1 MELMTSV
8 KIFNQDSSIWNMT
21 FPSKIIENFM
31 SNEIEKL
38 SRNNQTQPPLNVEKK
53 NDWRF
58 LYFFYSLFNTQIV
71 VDDLKP
77 FTFPETD
84 WLTKSV
90 GSFFIKN
97 LNVFVRKCPSFEG
110 INQLRQL
117 FTFQNQDLSMP
128 MIAFMYSAND
138 FKTHSFLTSDDFF
151 DVENDLGVEKS
162 LLISM
167 SSYLH
172 IA

>member
-21 FPSKIIENFM
+21 FPSKIIENFI

-53 NDWRF
+53 NDWKF
-58 LYFFYSLFNTQIV
+58 LYFFYSLFNTQII

-84 WLTKSV
+84 WLTKTV

-110 INQLRQL
+110 INQL
-117 FTFQNQDLSMP
+117 
-128 MIAFMYSAND
+128 
-138 FKTHSFLTSDDFF
+138 
-151 DVENDLGVEKS
+151 
-162 LLISM
+162 
-167 SSYLH
+167 
-172 IA
+172 